1 MLKLPGNNVKEQE
14 IILQGHCVNE
24 VVDYLR
30 DAYCIGKEWI
40 DLGKEL
46 DKKGKKIQAP
56 SL

>member
-1 MLKLPGNNVKEQE
+1 MPP
-14 IILQGHCVNE
+14 QGHCVNE

-30 DAYCIGKEWI
+30 DAYAIGKEWI

-56 SL
+56 TL